1 MYYGNGYQMPMEVI
15 APILQSLHKV
25 GSKLVGKLEIIEI
38 DLPKPTAHH
47 KKFHRLYTLVHI

>member
-1 MYYGNGYQMPMEVI
+1 MPMEVI